1 MLNVSLMLVIDA
13 TKEEGDAHVDTVV
26 PLLAPRG
33 VLMTVKK
40 TAYTPS
46 TGVVR
51 EGPAPFVRIIARPRA
66 GPQRVRPDRPGKK
79 PLTMLREIIAYFPA
93 LPTTSYA
100 HGC

>member
-13 TKEEGDAHVDTVV
+13 TKEKGDAHEDTVV
-26 PLLAPRG
+26 PLLAQGG

-40 TAYTPS
+40 AVYTPS

-51 EGPAPFVRIIARPRA
+51 EGPALFVRIIARPRA
-66 GPQRVRPDRPGKK
+66 GRHRVRPDRPGKK

-93 LPTTSYA
+93 LPTTS
-100 HGC
+100 